1 MLLARRGV
9 VPSSPR
15 ALYAFALACWCACVV
30 LGLLAGA
37 PLTSDEAAYALLARG
52 VDDAWLYRPV
62 GIVAVARVG
71 ALLGDSD
78 LAVRFPVALA
88 SPLLLV
94 AVAALGRRFGPWT
107 AAGAPLMLATTHQ
120 VVLRAPELLN
130 DIPSTTCLVAAIVLI
145 IDELD
150 RDPGPR
156 YRLVTAAPLLAAAF
170 YLRYGCAPVILLI
183 VLAAIAIWRRAVV
196 ARPGPIVITAV
207 VFAALLAPFLVYSH
221 RVTGSALG
229 ILQMASELAP
239 RKYLGDGLWHFVR
252 NNPFR
257 QYGVALAPVMV
268 LGLAS
273 IAKPPPAQRRAAAW
287 FLAIVAIGQI
297 VLIGIVSHA
306 STRMVFLALA
316 LLTVL
321 GVDLIERST
330 RPGRARCAA
339 AIVGVLAAAVMV
351 TMMVPLERRMTR
363 GLASTVAAARA
374 IRTDAAG
381 RACTVIARA
390 TPQLMWYSGCA
401 SRKIRQPA
409 EPVELTADTRWYAAN
424 APRRPVD
431 PVALGA
437 ACRAEVTPLL
447 VPGAWRL
454 EPR

>member
-1 MLLARRGV
+1 M

-15 ALYAFALACWCACVV
+15 ALFAFALACWCACVV
-30 LGLLAGA
+30 LGLVAGA

-52 VDDAWLYRPV
+52 VDATWVYRPV
-62 GIVAVARVG
+62 GIVAIARAG

-78 LAVRFPVALA
+78 VAVRFPIALA

-120 VVLRAPELLN
+120 LVLRAPELLN
-130 DIPSTTCLVAAIVLI
+130 DIPSTTCLVMAIVLV

-150 RDPGPR
+150 RDNGPR

-183 VLAAIAIWRRAVV
+183 ALAAMALWHRAVV
-196 ARPGPIVITAV
+196 ARPGPVLVTAIV
-207 VFAALLAPFLVYSH
+207 FGALLAPFFVYSH

-229 ILQMASELAP
+229 ILHMASELAP

-273 IAKPPPAQRRAAAW
+273 IARPRPVQRRAAW
-287 FLAIVAIGQI
+287 FLAIVAVGQI
-297 VLIGIVSHA
+297 VIIGIVSHA
-306 STRMVFLALA
+306 STRMVFLAMA

-339 AIVGVLAAAVMV
+339 AIVGVLAAVVMV
-351 TMMVPLERRMTR
+351 TVMVPLERRMKR

-374 IRTDAAG
+374 IRADAEG
-381 RACTVIARA
+381 KPCTVIARA
-390 TPQLMWYSGCA
+390 TPQLMWYSGCGA
-401 SRKIRQPA
+401 RKIR
-409 EPVELTADTRWYAAN
+409 EPSEAIELTSDVRWYAAH
-424 APRRPVD
+424 APRRPID

-437 ACRAEVTPLL
+437 ACNAEVRALL